1 MMKVGKSRFLLDK
14 RPALKKLVGLL
25 GETYPY
31 VSILGTDVAGKTY
44 RVTTTGIA
52 VKGSDWLERGFVI
65 RVHDGQRYF
74 EYSFNEVDEDSL
86 EGIAEYV
93 RERTGSASKTIKEL
107 SLSYTSLTP
116 PEEEKSE
123 IDFEGEVAVL
133 PGQTSP
139 GEIIRKLSA
148 IRDRAH
154 AISEEIVNVMTLMEN
169 VRVSKL
175 FVSTRKD
182 LYQSYMWSQAA
193 LYVLARRDG
202 ITKYGIEGFSGLKG
216 LEILDEMESKID
228 KVVDNA
234 RMLLSAGRIEPG
246 VYDVICSPDVAG
258 LIAHEAFGH
267 GVEMDMF
274 VKGRAKAV
282 EYMDREVASGLVTM
296 HDGAASAREV
306 SSYVFDDEGTLAH
319 DTVIING
326 GILKRGISDIIS
338 ATVLGTEP
346 TGNGKRESFERKAYA
361 RMTNTYFAPG
371 SDSLEEMIA
380 SIESGYLLENYYSG
394 MEDPK
399 NWGIQCVIAYGREIK
414 DGKFTGK
421 VVSPVMMTGYVPTLL
436 KSISMVSGEI
446 ELSGTGACG
455 KGHKEFAKVSSGGPY
470 IKAKARLG

>member
-1 MMKVGKSRFLLDK
+1 MKVGKSRFLLDK

-319 DTVIING
+319 DTVIIDG

>member
-1 MMKVGKSRFLLDK
+1 MKVGKSRFLLDK
-14 RPALKKLVGLL
+14 KPALKKLVELL

-31 VSILGTDVAGKTY
+31 VSILGTDVAGKAY
-44 RVTTTGIA
+44 KVTTTGIT
-52 VKGSDWLERGFVI
+52 VKGSDWSERGFVI

-86 EGIAEYV
+86 EEIAEYV
-93 RERTGSASKTIKEL
+93 RKRTGSASKSVKEL

-123 IDFEGEVAVL
+123 IDFEGEVAIL
-133 PGQTSP
+133 PGKMSP
-139 GEIIRKLSA
+139 GEIIQKLAS

-175 FVSTRKD
+175 FVSAKKD
-182 LYQSYMWSQAA
+182 LYQSYMWSQGY

-202 ITKYGIEGFSGLKG
+202 NTKYGIEGFSGLKG

-228 KVVDNA
+228 KVVENA

-282 EYMDREVASGLVTM
+282 EYIDREVASELVTM

-319 DTVIING
+319 DTVIIDR

-346 TGNGKRESFERKAYA
+346 TGNGKRADKL
-361 RMTNTYFAPG
+361 TQ
-371 SDSLEEMIA
+371 SLRQNDE
-380 SIESGYLLENYYSG
+380 
-394 MEDPK
+394 
-399 NWGIQCVIAYGREIK
+399 
-414 DGKFTGK
+414 
-421 VVSPVMMTGYVPTLL
+421 
-436 KSISMVSGEI
+436 
-446 ELSGTGACG
+446 
-455 KGHKEFAKVSSGGPY
+455 H
-470 IKAKARLG
+470 

>member
-1 MMKVGKSRFLLDK
+1 MKVGKSRFLLDK
-14 RPALKKLVGLL
+14 KPALKKLVELL

-31 VSILGTDVAGKTY
+31 VSILGTDVAGKAY
-44 RVTTTGIA
+44 KVTTTGIT
-52 VKGSDWLERGFVI
+52 VKGSDWSERGFVI

-86 EGIAEYV
+86 EEIAEYV
-93 RERTGSASKTIKEL
+93 RKRTGSASKTVKEL

-123 IDFEGEVAVL
+123 IDFEGEVAIL
-133 PGQTSP
+133 PGKMSP
-139 GEIIRKLSA
+139 GEIIQKLAS

-175 FVSTRKD
+175 FVSAKKD
-182 LYQSYMWSQAA
+182 LYQSYMWSQGY
-193 LYVLARRDG
+193 LYVLARRDRD
-202 ITKYGIEGFSGLKG
+202 TKYGIEGFSGLKG

-228 KVVDNA
+228 KVVENA

-282 EYMDREVASGLVTM
+282 EYIDREVASELVTM

-319 DTVIING
+319 DTVIIDR

-371 SDSLEEMIA
+371 SDSLEEMIS
-380 SIESGYLLENYYSG
+380 SIEYGYLLENYYSG

-414 DGKFTGK
+414 DGKLTGK

>member
-1 MMKVGKSRFLLDK
+1 MKVGKSRFLLDK

-154 AISEEIVNVMTLMEN
+154 AISEEIVNMMTLMEN

-319 DTVIING
+319 DTVIIDG

>member
-1 MMKVGKSRFLLDK
+1 MKVGKSRFLLDK

>member
-1 MMKVGKSRFLLDK
+1 MKVGKSRFLLDK

-319 DTVIING
+319 DTVIIDG

-380 SIESGYLLENYYSG
+380 SIESVYLLENYYSG

-399 NWGIQCVIAYGREIK
+399 NWRIQCVIAYGREIK

>member
-1 MMKVGKSRFLLDK
+1 M
-14 RPALKKLVGLL
+14 
-25 GETYPY
+25 
-31 VSILGTDVAGKTY
+31 AGKTY

-319 DTVIING
+319 DTVIIDG